1 MKKNFKLTS
10 YIFRIQCGIEKHK
23 HFQNPSI
30 KLCHIQLLKSI
41 SKHSIGLQWL
51 KQTSSWKLCIKYYKN
66 NHTVYIIREAGSFL
80 YDILTKLV
88 YQMHDESLC
97 IEIIETILDPLINND
112 WKKSNTTL
120 IVDDEDTQRMLTP
133 TINICIHLLT
143 LCIESN
149 IRSRIAYYIILKF
162 RFERNLWLV
171 GDLSSQNHDFIGV
184 LCRGHV
190 TANFAR
196 LCSMDIPVSDTT
208 SKDISFN
215 EFTIHFYNQMNFA
228 IMRRCFKHVTT
239 VTELY
244 HVLWWKLGTRAPNE
258 VVLENQDIKFGDQV
272 IMLQML
278 PILYVIKSRVGA
290 NTEYVNEICTKMF
303 KMSCEHTIRL
313 LYTYRDAL
321 QTVDNKDNVS
331 DLAAKS
337 IQGILTLKNSL
348 HRDRAILAFQIL
360 IYVLAGYIDD
370 NDKMESDDKKTAN
383 TRLLLQ
389 TQNLLSA
396 LINGL
401 HDFIKNYSIS
411 WKDCVESTTI
421 VGFMLVLLDNPNLSA
436 RVSDLV

>member
-1 MKKNFKLTS
+1 
-10 YIFRIQCGIEKHK
+10 
-23 HFQNPSI
+23 
-30 KLCHIQLLKSI
+30 
-41 SKHSIGLQWL
+41 
-51 KQTSSWKLCIKYYKN
+51 
-66 NHTVYIIREAGSFL
+66 
-80 YDILTKLV
+80 
-88 YQMHDESLC
+88 MHDENLC
-97 IEIIETILDPLINND
+97 IEIIETILEPLINND
-112 WKKSNTTL
+112 WKPSEKTL
-120 IVDDEDTQRMLTP
+120 IVDDENTQRMLTP
-133 TINICIHLLT
+133 TINICIHILT

-149 IRSRIAYYIILKF
+149 KRSRIAYYIILKY
-162 RFERNLWLV
+162 RFERNMWLV
-171 GDLSSQNHDFIGV
+171 GDLSSQNQDFIGV

-196 LCSMDIPVSDTT
+196 LCSMDIPASDATA
-208 SKDISFN
+208 KDISFN
-215 EFTIHFYNQMNFA
+215 EFTIHFYNQMNYP

-244 HVLWWKLGTRAPNE
+244 HVLWWKLGARAPNE
-258 VVLENQDIKFGDQV
+258 VVLENQDIQFGDQV

-278 PILYVIKSRVGA
+278 PILYVIKSRIGA
-290 NTEYVNEICTKMF
+290 NTEYLNEICTKMF

-370 NDKMESDDKKTAN
+370 NDRKELADKKTAD

-401 HDFIKNYSIS
+401 HDLIKNYSIS
-411 WKDCVESTTI
+411 WKECVESTTI

-436 RVSDLV
+436 RVSVTVDVCGEIHD